1 MKNGIFFS
9 IISLFYCILMI
20 AVYFPKKKQK
30 NIENTIYGK
39 LLIANLIGLMI
50 EIFPATY
57 AVRVLLFK
65 NEHIAILILKLIL
78 VYFIIW
84 ISLFTYYVTVIS
96 LKDKYKNKI
105 INWSKYILITIF
117 IISVGIIYFL
127 PLYAYSKNG
136 TAYTYGSSANYTYL
150 FSGIC
155 ISIWILE
162 LMSNIKK
169 IFNKKYYPIFL
180 FIGLGIAVML
190 IQYHYPE
197 LTLMISMQTIVTV
210 LMYHTIENPDLKM
223 IEDLNVARE
232 QAEKANMA
240 KSDFLSSMSHEIR
253 TPLNAIVGLC
263 EDMVDNKELPT
274 SMKED
279 VGDVISASH
288 TLLEIVGNIM
298 DINKIESDKLEVT
311 EVVYNFKEEVEILF
325 KINGTRI
332 GTKPINYQ
340 LNIAPDIP
348 EYLKGDKIH
357 VKQILNNLLSNAIK
371 YTDKGTIELN
381 IKCIN
386 KKETTLLFITVKD
399 TGRGIKKEYIDK
411 LFHKFE
417 RLDVE
422 KNTTTEGTGL
432 GLAITKKLV
441 ELLGGK
447 INVESTFGKGSMFMV
462 TLPQKISSPPK
473 SKNEEKNNNQE
484 QLKIPYQEKNLLIV
498 DDNQLN
504 IKVARRAISGL
515 NFKEVDECYNGEEAL
530 KKVKEKHYDMILMD
544 IMMPVM
550 SGVTAMRELKKIKDF
565 KTPVIALTADAIN
578 GAREKYRVLGFTDCV
593 TKPFTKEIIKE
604 KIDACLTNNNTDKN

>member
-1 MKNGIFFS
+1 
-9 IISLFYCILMI
+9 MI

-57 AVRVLLFK
+57 AARVLVFK
-65 NEHIAILILKLIL
+65 NEYIAILILKLIL
-78 VYFIIW
+78 VYFIVW
-84 ISLFTYYVTVIS
+84 ISLFTYYVTIIS
-96 LKDKYKNKI
+96 IKEKYKDKMIHY
-105 INWSKYILITIF
+105 SKDILITIF
-117 IISVGIIYFL
+117 LISSGIIYFL

-136 TAYTYGSSANYTYL
+136 AAYTYGPAANYTYL

-155 ISIWILE
+155 IFIWILQ
-162 LMSNIKK
+162 LICNVKQ

-197 LTLMISMQTIVTV
+197 LTLMIPMQTIVTT
-210 LMYHTIENPDLKM
+210 LMYHTIENPDIKM

-263 EDMVDNKELPT
+263 EDMADNKELPT

-279 VGDVISASH
+279 VDDVISASH

-298 DINKIESDKLEVT
+298 DINKIESDKLEIT

-332 GTKPINYQ
+332 GVKPIDYQ
-340 LNIAPDIP
+340 LKIAPDIP

-462 TLPQKISSPPK
+462 TLPQKISSAPK
-473 SKNEEKNNNQE
+473 SKNEEKNNDQE
-484 QLKIPYQEKNLLIV
+484 QVKIPYQEKNLLIV

-530 KKVKEKHYDMILMD
+530 KKVKEKHYDLILMD

-593 TKPFTKEIIKE
+593 TKPFTKEVIKE
-604 KIDACLTNNNTDKN
+604 KIDACFTNNNTDKN

>member
-1 MKNGIFFS
+1 
-9 IISLFYCILMI
+9 MI
-20 AVYFPKKKQK
+20 GVYFPKKKQK
-30 NIENTIYGK
+30 NIENEIYGK
-39 LLIANLIGLMI
+39 LLITNLIGLII

-57 AVRVLLFK
+57 AIRVLLFK

-136 TAYTYGSSANYTYL
+136 TAYTYGAAANYTYL

-155 ISIWILE
+155 IFIWILE
-162 LMSNIKK
+162 LISNIKK

-180 FIGLGIAVML
+180 FISLGIIVML
-190 IQYHYPE
+190 IQYRYPE

-223 IEDLNVARE
+223 IEELNIARE
-232 QAEKANMA
+232 QAEKANAA

-263 EDMVDNKELPT
+263 EDMADNKELSS

-279 VGDVISASH
+279 VEDVISASH

-298 DINKIESDKLEVT
+298 DINKIESDKIEVS
-311 EVVYNFKEEVEILF
+311 EVVYDFKEEVEILF

-348 EYLKGDKIH
+348 KYLKGDKIH

-371 YTDKGTIELN
+371 YTDQGSIELN

-386 KKETTLLFITVKD
+386 KKETSLLFMTVKD

-447 INVESTFGKGSMFMV
+447 INVESTYGKGSMFIV
-462 TLPQKISSPPK
+462 TLPQKIASSK
-473 SKNEEKNNNQE
+473 ELETTAKNKNQE
-484 QLKIPYQEKNLLIV
+484 QIQNKVSYQEKSILIV
-498 DDNQLN
+498 DDNKLN
-504 IKVARRAISGL
+504 IKVAKRAIASL
-515 NFKEVDECYNGEEAL
+515 NFKEIDECYNGKEAL
-530 KKVKEKHYDMILMD
+530 EKINEKQYDIILMD

-550 SGVTAMRELKKIKDF
+550 SGVTAMKELKKMNHF
-565 KTPVIALTADAIN
+565 NTPVIALTADAVS
-578 GAREKYRVLGFTDCV
+578 GAQEKYQLLGFTDCV

-604 KIDACLTNNNTDKN
+604 KIDNCFINNTDK

>member
-1 MKNGIFFS
+1 
-9 IISLFYCILMI
+9 MI
-20 AVYFPKKKQK
+20 GVYFPKKKQK
-30 NIENTIYGK
+30 NIENEIYGK
-39 LLIANLIGLMI
+39 LLITNLIGLII

-57 AVRVLLFK
+57 AIRVLLFK

-136 TAYTYGSSANYTYL
+136 TAYTYGAAANYTYL

-155 ISIWILE
+155 IFIWILE
-162 LMSNIKK
+162 LISNIKK

-180 FIGLGIAVML
+180 FISLGIIVML
-190 IQYHYPE
+190 IQYRYPE

-223 IEDLNVARE
+223 IEELNIARE
-232 QAEKANMA
+232 QAEKANAA

-263 EDMVDNKELPT
+263 EDMADNKELSS

-279 VGDVISASH
+279 VEDVISASH

-298 DINKIESDKLEVT
+298 DINKIESDKIEVS
-311 EVVYNFKEEVEILF
+311 EVVYDFKEEVEILF

-348 EYLKGDKIH
+348 KYLKGDKIH
-357 VKQILNNLLSNAIK
+357 VKQILNNLLSNA
-371 YTDKGTIELN
+371 
-381 IKCIN
+381 
-386 KKETTLLFITVKD
+386 
-399 TGRGIKKEYIDK
+399 
-411 LFHKFE
+411 
-417 RLDVE
+417 
-422 KNTTTEGTGL
+422 TTTDHHQQ
-432 GLAITKKLV
+432 
-441 ELLGGK
+441 LL
-447 INVESTFGKGSMFMV
+447 
-462 TLPQKISSPPK
+462 
-473 SKNEEKNNNQE
+473 
-484 QLKIPYQEKNLLIV
+484 
-498 DDNQLN
+498 
-504 IKVARRAISGL
+504 
-515 NFKEVDECYNGEEAL
+515 
-530 KKVKEKHYDMILMD
+530 
-544 IMMPVM
+544 
-550 SGVTAMRELKKIKDF
+550 
-565 KTPVIALTADAIN
+565 
-578 GAREKYRVLGFTDCV
+578 
-593 TKPFTKEIIKE
+593 
-604 KIDACLTNNNTDKN
+604 

>member
-1 MKNGIFFS
+1 MRNGIFFS

-20 AVYFPKKKQK
+20 GVYFPKKKQK
-30 NIENTIYGK
+30 NIENEIYGK
-39 LLIANLIGLMI
+39 LLITNLIGLII

-57 AVRVLLFK
+57 AIRVLIFK
-65 NEHIAILILKLIL
+65 NEYIAILILKLIL
-78 VYFIIW
+78 VYFIVW

-117 IISVGIIYFL
+117 VISVGIIYFL

-136 TAYTYGSSANYTYL
+136 TAYTYGASANYTYL

-180 FIGLGIAVML
+180 FIGLGIVVML

-223 IEDLNVARE
+223 IEELNIARE
-232 QAEKANMA
+232 QAEKANTA

-263 EDMVDNKELPT
+263 EDMADNKELPT

-279 VGDVISASH
+279 VDDVISASH

-298 DINKIESDKLEVT
+298 DINKIESDKLEIT
-311 EVVYNFKEEVEILF
+311 EVVYNFKEEVETLF

-332 GTKPINYQ
+332 GAKPIDYQ
-340 LNIAPDIP
+340 LNMAPDIP

-371 YTDKGTIELN
+371 YTDKGSIELN

-386 KKETTLLFITVKD
+386 KKTTTLLFLTVSD

-417 RLDVE
+417 RLDIE

-447 INVESTFGKGSMFMV
+447 INVESTFRKGSMFMV

-473 SKNEEKNNNQE
+473 LKNQAKSQESLENQ
-484 QLKIPYQEKNLLIV
+484 ISYQDKSILIV
-498 DDNQLN
+498 DDNKLN

-530 KKVKEKHYDMILMD
+530 RKVKEKHYDIILMD

-550 SGVTAMRELKKIKDF
+550 SGVTAMRELKKIKEF
-565 KTPVIALTADAIN
+565 NIPVIALTADAIN
-578 GAREKYRVLGFTDCV
+578 GAREKYQLLGFTDCV

-604 KIDACLTNNNTDKN
+604 KIDDCFNKNNTDES

>member
-1 MKNGIFFS
+1 
-9 IISLFYCILMI
+9 MI

-57 AVRVLLFK
+57 AARVLVFK
-65 NEHIAILILKLIL
+65 NEYIAILILKLIL
-78 VYFIIW
+78 VYFIVW
-84 ISLFTYYVTVIS
+84 ISLFTYYVTIIS
-96 LKDKYKNKI
+96 IKEKYKDKMIHY
-105 INWSKYILITIF
+105 SKDILITIF
-117 IISVGIIYFL
+117 LINSGIIYFL

-136 TAYTYGSSANYTYL
+136 AAYTYGPAANYTYL

-155 ISIWILE
+155 IFIWILQ
-162 LMSNIKK
+162 LICNVKQ

-197 LTLMISMQTIVTV
+197 LTLMIPMQTIVTT
-210 LMYHTIENPDLKM
+210 LMYHTIENPDIKM

-263 EDMVDNKELPT
+263 EDMADNKELPT

-279 VGDVISASH
+279 VDDVISASH

-298 DINKIESDKLEVT
+298 DINKIESDKLEIT
-311 EVVYNFKEEVEILF
+311 EVVYNFKEEVETLF

-348 EYLKGDKIH
+348 KYLKGDKIH

-462 TLPQKISSPPK
+462 TLPQKISSAPK
-473 SKNEEKNNNQE
+473 SKNEEKNNDQE
-484 QLKIPYQEKNLLIV
+484 QVKIPYQEKKLLIV